1 MQTLADTTTAESES
15 AIIALKN
22 GGVDETFKGL
32 FQHPE
37 IAASSDT
44 RTGSFIEQGGIKVK
58 FPEMIGKSW
67 NDQKA
72 IEVEKM
78 TIVYKELLI
87 RKLKSKDRKSA
98 LIEKFNMID
107 TENNQISAK
116 MNIKQ
121 D

>member
-1 MQTLADTTTAESES
+1 MN
-15 AIIALKN
+15 ALSLSI
-22 GGVDETFKGL
+22 V
-32 FQHPE
+32 
-37 IAASSDT
+37 
-44 RTGSFIEQGGIKVK
+44 
-58 FPEMIGKSW
+58 KSW